1 MISSV
6 DIKRQYVNLYRQLRE
21 FLWDFPFVCKLVDLE
36 DESLRKF
43 PDMRKVR
50 SISQELYNMSK
61 SARHE
66 SEELQQA
73 FSDFLKTVQENEC
86 EYSYL
91 FNNVKQ

>member
-1 MISSV
+1 MVSSV

-36 DESLRKF
+36 DESLRRF

-61 SARHE
+61 SARQE
-66 SEELQQA
+66 SKELQQA
-73 FSDFLKTVQENEC
+73 FSDFLKTVQGNEC

-91 FNNVKQ
+91 CTNVKQ

>member
-1 MISSV
+1 MISSA
-6 DIKRQYVNLYRQLRE
+6 DIKRQYVNLYRQLRQ

-61 SARHE
+61 SVRHE